1 MKDLIIIGSGGLGR
15 EAIWI
20 AERINAHNPEWNILG
35 FIDDNPELCGTSV
48 SGYPVLGTT
57 ADVVK
62 YPDAY
67 YICAIGNARA
77 RKHVV
82 KKVKSVAPIKFA
94 TLIDPACI
102 YCDGKVTFGEGCVIC
117 AYTYIT
123 VDIRIGNHVYIGANC
138 TVGHDAV
145 VDDFVTLYPSVT
157 LSGNT
162 HIASGCE
169 LGTGSQIIQ
178 GLTVEKNTIV
188 GAGSAIIRNLPSDC
202 TAVGVPALPIKYHR
216 KKA

>member
-15 EAIWI
+15 EAIWV
-20 AERINAHNPEWNILG
+20 AERINAVSPEWNILG
-35 FIDDNPELCGTSV
+35 FIDDNAELTGTSV
-48 SGYPVLGTT
+48 SGYTVLGTT
-57 ADVVK
+57 AAAVE
-62 YPDAY
+62 YPEAY
-67 YICAIGNARA
+67 YICAIGNAKA
-77 RKHVV
+77 RRIVAE
-82 KKVKSVAPIKFA
+82 KVLSYAPVKFA

-102 YCDGKVTFGEGCVIC
+102 HSDKVDFGEGCVVC

-123 VDIRIGNHVYIGANC
+123 VDIKIGNHVYIGANC

-188 GAGSAIIRNLPSDC
+188 GAGSAVIRNLPSDC
-202 TAVGVPALPIKYHR
+202 TAVGVPAIPIKFHR

>member
-102 YCDGKVTFGEGCVIC
+102 YCDSRVTFGEGCVIC